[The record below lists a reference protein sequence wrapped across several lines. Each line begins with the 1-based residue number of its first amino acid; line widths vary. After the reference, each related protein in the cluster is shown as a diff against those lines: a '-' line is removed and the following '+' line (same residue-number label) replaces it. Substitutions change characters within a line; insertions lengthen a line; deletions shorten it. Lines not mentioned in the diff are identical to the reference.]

1 MKKDTNE
8 EKSFEAK
15 RAALLKSLASKD
27 GVTEIA
33 IKNVY
38 GPHAMAVLRDLV
50 EPKPERARP
59 AAKKAAPKADG
70 KRARR
75 PPRPPTRYGAAPTV
89 ALPSEAEFRT
99 ALHKKYTTTARQL
112 VEDAYSEIE
121 SLASEARECADN
133 MEAGNLGQT
142 QRCQTF
148 AETADTLEGISAPD
162 VPDAFDE
169 VEVVRLPTLS
179 DSTSRAH
186 RLSEAVSDLQLAC
199 DEVESW
205 LEDNKQSGA
214 DATDEEEEKE
224 ADEVDADA
232 VEAAIEEIRGHADE
246 AEGVEFPGM
255 YG

>member
-1 MKKDTNE
+1 MTTKKNTSFDT
-8 EKSFEAK
+8 K
-15 RAALLKSLASKD
+15 RAALLKNLTRKE

-38 GPHAMAVLRDLV
+38 GAHAMAVIRDHV
-50 EPKPERARP
+50 EPKP

-70 KRARR
+70 KRTR
-75 PPRPPTRYGAAPTV
+75 RPPTRYGAAPTV

-224 ADEVDADA
+224 DDEVDADE
-232 VEAAIEEIRGHADE
+232 VEAAIQEIRDHADE

>member
-1 MKKDTNE
+1 MKKTKDE
-8 EKSFEAK
+8 GKSFEAK
-15 RAALLKSLASKD
+15 RAALLKGLASKD

-38 GPHAMAVLRDLV
+38 GAHAMAVIRDLV
-50 EPKPERARP
+50 EPKAAKP
-59 AAKKAAPKADG
+59 AAKKSAPAKPPADG
-70 KRARR
+70 KRTRR
-75 PPRPPTRYGAAPTV
+75 PPRPPTRYGAAATT
-89 ALPSEAEFRT
+89 ALPTEAEFRT
-99 ALHKKYTTTARQL
+99 ALHKKYTTTARSL
-112 VEDAYSEIE
+112 VEDAYNTLEE
-121 SLASEARECADN
+121 LAGEARECADN

-162 VPDAFDE
+162 LPDVFDE

-179 DSTSRAH
+179 NATGRAH
-186 RLSEAVSDLQLAC
+186 RLSEATSDMQLAC

-205 LEDNKQSGA
+205 LEDKKQSGA
-214 DATDEEEEKE
+214 DATEDEDEKE
-224 ADEVDADA
+224 ELDES
-232 VEAAIEEIRGHADE
+232 EIESAIEEIRGHADE